1 MVDNGRISL
10 AQGLGSESFYQ
21 LPKVMI
27 GSKYY
32 SKLKS
37 EAKMM
42 FMLLR
47 DRMGASIENARKG
60 DMRFVDD
67 NQDIFIYYP
76 IEELVED
83 LGWKRDKVMSLK
95 KDLIKYDLIDEVRQ
109 GLKKANRI
117 YVKNIE
123 TRIEL
128 LNMDYEQAKQSGN
141 PVKSPEVG
149 KTDFKKSEK
158 STSRG
163 RKNRLQEVGKSDSS
177 KNKSSEIK
185 QSKNKDNIDSSRKAE
200 QISEEISSPA
210 KADDPSISNR
220 SEAKYI
226 QQKYY
231 SLLQVIADKYND
243 KFAYDYDRREIYKL
257 THRQKMLIG
266 QFLADGYMTSQE
278 ILDTIER
285 MPFDTEKPLAYLM
298 RCLEN
303 LKEERRLEAKIAAH
317 RNAELRY
324 GG

>member
-67 NQDIFIYYP
+67 NQDVFIYYP

-95 KDLIKYDLIDEVRQ
+95 KQLIKYDLIDEVRQ

-117 YVKNIE
+117 YVKNVE

-128 LNMDYEQAKQSGN
+128 LNMDFEQKKQSEN

-163 RKNRLQEVGKSDSS
+163 RENRLQEVGKSDSS

-185 QSKNKDNIDSSRKAE
+185 QSENKNNIDSSRKAGADSLSI
-200 QISEEISSPA
+200 QKKSEE
-210 KADDPSISNR
+210 
-220 SEAKYI
+220 KYI
-226 QQKYY
+226 QPEYY
-231 SLLQVIADKYND
+231 SLLQVIADSYND
-243 KFAYDYDRREIYKL
+243 KFAYDYNRREIYNL

-285 MPFDTEKPLAYLM
+285 MPFDTEQPLAYLLK
-298 RCLEN
+298 CLEN

>member
-67 NQDIFIYYP
+67 NQDVFIYYP

-95 KDLIKYDLIDEVRQ
+95 KKLIEYDLIDEVRQ

-117 YVKNIE
+117 YVKNVE

-128 LNMDYEQAKQSGN
+128 LNMDFEQAKQSEI

-149 KTDFKKSEK
+149 KIDFKRSEK
-158 STSRG
+158 STSRS

-185 QSKNKDNIDSSRKAE
+185 QSENKNNIDSSRKAG
-200 QISEEISSPA
+200 
-210 KADDPSISNR
+210 ADSPSIQKK
-220 SEAKYI
+220 SEGKYI
-226 QQKYY
+226 QPEYY
-231 SLLQVIADKYND
+231 SLLQVIADSYND
-243 KFAYDYDRREIYKL
+243 KFAYDYDRREIYNL

-285 MPFDTEKPLAYLM
+285 MPFDTEQPLAYLLK
-298 RCLEN
+298 CLEN
-303 LKEERRLEAKIAAH
+303 LKEERRLEAKIVAH
-317 RNAELRY
+317 RNAELKY
-324 GG
+324 GGAG

>member
-67 NQDIFIYYP
+67 NQDVFIYYP

-95 KDLIKYDLIDEVRQ
+95 KQLIKYDLIDEVRQ

-117 YVKNIE
+117 YVKNVE

-128 LNMDYEQAKQSGN
+128 LNMDFEQKKRSEN

-149 KTDFKKSEK
+149 KIDFKKSEK

-163 RKNRLQEVGKSDSS
+163 RENRLQEVGKSDSS

-185 QSKNKDNIDSSRKAE
+185 QSENKNNIDSSRKAGADSLSI
-200 QISEEISSPA
+200 QKKSEE
-210 KADDPSISNR
+210 
-220 SEAKYI
+220 KYI
-226 QQKYY
+226 QPEYY
-231 SLLQVIADKYND
+231 SLLQVIADSYND
-243 KFAYDYDRREIYKL
+243 KFAYDYNRREIYNL

-285 MPFDTEKPLAYLM
+285 MPFDTEQPLAYLLK
-298 RCLEN
+298 CLEN

>member
-67 NQDIFIYYP
+67 NQDVFIYYP

-95 KDLIKYDLIDEVRQ
+95 KQLIKYDLIDEVRQ

-117 YVKNIE
+117 YVKNVE

-128 LNMDYEQAKQSGN
+128 LNMDFEQKKQSEN

-163 RKNRLQEVGKSDSS
+163 RENRLQEVGKSDSS

-185 QSKNKDNIDSSRKAE
+185 QSENKNNIDSSRKAGADSLSI
-200 QISEEISSPA
+200 QKKSEE
-210 KADDPSISNR
+210 
-220 SEAKYI
+220 KYI
-226 QQKYY
+226 QPEYY
-231 SLLQVIADKYND
+231 SLLQVIADSYND
-243 KFAYDYDRREIYKL
+243 KFAYDYNRREIYNL

-278 ILDTIER
+278 ILDTIKR
-285 MPFDTEKPLAYLM
+285 MPFDTEQPLAYLLK
-298 RCLEN
+298 CLEN